1 MWQTLER
8 KAAFINQVA
17 TGRAT
22 DREVDDIGDQALSYA
37 EVKALATGNPLI
49 LEKAAVDT
57 EASRLGRLR
66 RAHLDDQH
74 RLRGALDAAE
84 RRART
89 AAERIAALEAAIS
102 RRLDTRGERFGMTVG
117 DTRHTKRAEA
127 GGHLHAALSA
137 RLAATGAGGVDSG
150 PIGTLAGLEL
160 HGGVDRRD
168 DDEVSLA
175 LPQAGVVLAYS
186 AQEWAGIEPAG
197 LVGRLERRIQGL
209 EGVLADARAEQG
221 AATAEAERA
230 RARIGAPFAY
240 DEALRRLAHRQAEI
254 TEALLPGPEP
264 VSGEAVSA
272 DSSAPERMA
281 ARLAALGRREEGHP
295 PPSLAR

>member
-8 KAAFINQVA
+8 KAAFISQVA

-84 RRART
+84 RRTR
-89 AAERIAALEAAIS
+89 AATERIAALEAAIS
-102 RRLDTRGERFGMTVG
+102 RRADTRGERFGMTVG
-117 DTRHTKRAEA
+117 DIRHAKRADA
-127 GGHLHAALSA
+127 GGHLHALLNA
-137 RLAATGAGGVDSG
+137 RLGATGAGEVDSG

-160 HGGVDRRD
+160 HGGVDRRGD

-186 AQEWAGIEPAG
+186 AQEWAGIEPGG

-209 EGVLADARAEQG
+209 EGVLADARAEQ
-221 AATAEAERA
+221 ATATAEADRA

-264 VSGEAVSA
+264 VSGEPVSA
-272 DSSAPERMA
+272 DPSAPERMA
-281 ARLAALGRREEGHP
+281 VRLAALGRREEAHP
-295 PPSLAR
+295 PPSR